1 MPWMMAAAAGA
12 NLVGGYLQGEAA
24 KDAASTS
31 ARAQLEA
38 ARLAAE
44 ESRFRPVGVTTRFGT
59 SQFTTGPDGRVSGA
73 GYTVSPELRAY
84 QDRLMA
90 LSNQGLGQAEAAQGM
105 YQPLTGAATSLF
117 NLGEKY
123 LAQDPDQI
131 TAQYMQ
137 KQQDLLAPSRERQY
151 SLLQNQL
158 FNTGRGGLSV
168 GGTGFRPGGGEG
180 LRASNPELE
189 AYYNAIAQQD
199 AALAANAQ
207 AEGQR
212 QLAFGTGLFGQGAGL
227 LGQYQAG
234 QIGALS
240 PFTTYLGGAGTIESL
255 GQQPLDIG
263 ASLGGRNVNQSGAQA
278 LLQGG
283 INAAQTMQQANA
295 YSPFGTGLMG
305 AANSL
310 NAYQNQQRQD
320 ERFNMI
326 YGNTGNFSG
335 APRTRDDRSFDSYQG
350 LTSVGYKPLP
360 LQGQSWQAKYQGCL
374 HRQKIIK

>member
-1 MPWMMAAAAGA
+1 MPIYAAAAAAGG
-12 NLVGGYLQGEAA
+12 NILGGYLQGRAA
-24 KDAASTS
+24 ESAAEKS
-31 ARAQLEA
+31 AKAQLEA
-38 ARLAAE
+38 ARIAAE

-90 LSNQGLGQAEAAQGM
+90 LSGQGLTQAEAAQGM
-105 YQPLTGAATSLF
+105 YQPLTGAATGLF
-117 NLGEKY
+117 NLGGQY
-123 LAQDPDQI
+123 LAQSPEAVA
-131 TAQYMQ
+131 AQYMQ
-137 KQQDLLAPSRERQY
+137 SQQDLLAPSRERQY
-151 SLLQNQL
+151 AELQNRL

-168 GGTGFRPGGGEG
+168 GATGIRPGGGAG
-180 LRASNPELE
+180 LSASNPELE
-189 AYYNAIAQQD
+189 AYYNALAQQD
-199 AALAANAQ
+199 AALAGQAQ
-207 AEGQR
+207 QAGQ
-212 QLAFGTGLFGQGAGL
+212 QQVAFGSGLFNQGAGL

-234 QIGALS
+234 QVNALN

-320 ERFNMI
+320 EILNRVFGDR
-326 YGNTGNFSG
+326 GNYTGR
-335 APRTRDDRSFDSYQG
+335 PRTSDASSWNSFQD
-350 LTSVGYKPLP
+350 L
-360 LQGQSWQAKYQGCL
+360 
-374 HRQKIIK
+374 